1 VESNRA
7 FGIYVAVL
15 VGAMLSVVTATVM
28 AGVTTLPTFFT
39 LVEHVSLSLL
49 FRGAYHSFAGPYHV
63 FDTLFESRTAKAAE
77 QATAPATGNMAGA
90 AG

>member
-1 VESNRA
+1 MESNRA

-15 VGAMLSVVTATVM
+15 VGALLSVITTTVM
-28 AGVTTLPTFFT
+28 AGVTTLPTFLT

-63 FDTLFESRTAKAAE
+63 FETIFEGRAAKAAE
-77 QATAPATGNMAGA
+77 QMGAPSTGNMAGA
-90 AG
+90 AS